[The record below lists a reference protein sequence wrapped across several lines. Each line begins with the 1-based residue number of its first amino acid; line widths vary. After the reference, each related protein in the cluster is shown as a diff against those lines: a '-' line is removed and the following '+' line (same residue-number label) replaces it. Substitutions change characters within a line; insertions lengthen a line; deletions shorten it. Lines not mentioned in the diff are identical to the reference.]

1 MRGGR
6 GGLGHLLGV
15 AIGAGLA
22 AVLALLASAL
32 AHSRLLDP
40 PPSRLYLDRRG
51 HFLALVGEGPQ
62 GELGYWPVD
71 PPPRVVRATVALEDR
86 RFAYHWGVDPLA
98 VARAAWQNLTA
109 GRRVSG
115 ASTLAMQVA
124 RLQHPGPRTLG
135 RKLREAVTARL
146 LTARYGRR
154 AILAQYLRLA
164 PYGNRIRGIGLA
176 ARFYLDK
183 PVEDLSWAE
192 IAYLVAIPQAPSLM
206 NPYRLEGHRRVQARA
221 GRLLDELARQ
231 GVITPGED
239 ELARAQL
246 AAMAWPRRPRRPPST
261 LHLAVQ
267 WEREFRR
274 GRGHQGDPLVVTTL
288 DLELQEE
295 LQWSLAQQLATDDP
309 GGVANA
315 AVVVVALPGREVL
328 AAVGSAGYFDGRRAG
343 AFDYTA
349 LPRSPGSSLKPF
361 LYALA
366 LERGRLTPATILDDL
381 HPAFG
386 VHNADHAFLGPLLP
400 AQALA
405 CSRNVPAVN
414 LLVRLGLSQT
424 LYFLQQVGAVE
435 GSVRPGKV
443 GVSLAVGGVPTT
455 LRRLV
460 GAYTYLAGD
469 GEGGELVWQRGVPSP
484 GQRLLGV
491 TPARQVTA
499 FLSDPQARLPSFPRL
514 GPTEFPFPVAVKTGT
529 SPGGRDGWT
538 VAYSRR
544 FVVGAWVGR
553 GDWRPQAELTGY
565 TSAARLV
572 RGVLAELHGEEGE
585 GFADLSSPPPPD
597 HRRVRLCAHTARLAG
612 AGCFRVFDVWLA
624 EADTPRETCAAH
636 RRVAV
641 DRRTGRQAGAAVAG
655 LFREERPVLLLPPR
669 YAAWLTQQG
678 LAPPLPASLSQGA
691 HHPELGSVLA
701 RPPRLRIL
709 FPHDGARLLPDPE
722 APPGAS
728 SLRLQAAVDPPVPE
742 VLWLLNGQPLALA
755 SYPYAVRWP
764 LVAGQ
769 HQLEAVIP
777 FTPIRSPAVRVW
789 VGELGP
795 SPAMTGGGALGGEEL
810 GGLGR

>member
-6 GGLGHLLGV
+6 GCLGHLLGV

-22 AVLALLASAL
+22 AALVLLVSAL
-32 AHSRLLDP
+32 AHSRLVDP
-40 PPSRLYLDRRG
+40 RPSRLYLDRRG
-51 HFLALVGEGPQ
+51 QFLALVGEGPE
-62 GELGYWPVD
+62 GELGYWPVE
-71 PPPRVVRATVALEDR
+71 PPPRVVAATVALEDR
-86 RFAYHWGVDPLA
+86 RFAYHGGVDPVA
-98 VARAAWQNLTA
+98 VVRAAWQNLRA
-109 GRRVSG
+109 GRRLSG

-124 RLQHPGPRTLG
+124 RLQAPGPRTLG

-146 LTARYGRR
+146 LTARWGRR

-176 ARFYLDK
+176 ARYYLDK

-206 NPYRLEGHRRVQARA
+206 NPYRLEGHRRAQARA

-231 GVITPGED
+231 GVITPSEH
-239 ELARAQL
+239 ELSRAQL
-246 AAMAWPRRPRRPPST
+246 AAMAWPQRPRRPQST

-267 WEREFRR
+267 WEREFRQ
-274 GRGHQGDPLVVTTL
+274 GRGPRGDPLVATTL
-288 DLELQEE
+288 DLELQEA
-295 LQWSLAQQLATDDP
+295 LRWSLAEQLAGDDP
-309 GGVANA
+309 GGVTNA
-315 AVVVVALPGREVL
+315 AAVVVALPDREVL

-349 LPRSPGSSLKPF
+349 LPRSPGSTLKPF

-366 LERGRLTPATILDDL
+366 LDQGCLTPASILDDL

-386 VHNADHAFLGPLLP
+386 VYNADGAFLGPLLP

-414 LLVRLGLSQT
+414 LLARLGVSST

-435 GSVRPGKV
+435 GTVRPGKV

-455 LRRLV
+455 LRHLV

-469 GEGGELVWQRGVPSP
+469 GEGGELVWQRGAPSP
-484 GQRLLGV
+484 GRRLLGV
-491 TPARQVTA
+491 TSARQVTA

-572 RGVLAELHGEEGE
+572 RGVLAELHEEEGA
-585 GFADLSSPPPPD
+585 GFADLSASPPPD
-597 HRRVRLCAHTARLAG
+597 HRRVRLCAHTGLLAG
-612 AGCFRVFDVWLA
+612 GECFRTFDVWLS
-624 EADTPRETCAAH
+624 ESDTPRETCAAH
-636 RRVAV
+636 RRATV
-641 DRRTGRQAGAAVAG
+641 DRRTGRQAGPTTPAV
-655 LFREERPVLLLPPR
+655 FRQERPVLLLPAR
-669 YAAWLTQQG
+669 YAAWLTQHG
-678 LAPPLPASLSQGA
+678 LAPPLPATSGREV
-691 HHPELGSVLA
+691 HPPELGSVLSP
-701 RPPRLRIL
+701 PPRLRIL

-722 APPGAS
+722 APPGTS
-728 SLRLQAAVDPPVPE
+728 SLRLQAVVDPPLPE
-742 VLWLLNGQPLALA
+742 VLWLVNGKPLALA
-755 SYPYAVRWP
+755 SYPYAVRWR

-769 HQLEAVIP
+769 HRLEVAIP
-777 FTPIRSPAVRVW
+777 STPLRSPAVRVW
-789 VGELGP
+789 VGELTT
-795 SPAMTGGGALGGEEL
+795 SPVMASGGALGGPQP
-810 GGLGR
+810 GGPGR